1 MQIPKTTLWVKLI
14 IASSVCIFLC
24 SMVGITTV
32 KISIYLGLIFL
43 ILTLVPIH
51 FKKLVRYR
59 RDFGIT
65 AGMLIA
71 LHGIFAFWTYLP
83 SSLNNLLQLPI
94 VGGVVGMLVIVSML
108 ITSNYVVQRK
118 LKNAWKS
125 IHAFIWFILPVA
137 LMHANLA
144 AQAYLGETPILAIA
158 ILGGLGFFGIA
169 KLVLSKANMREGLRD
184 AALAIAGGVFNW
196 VLLLLYTA
204 S

>member
-1 MQIPKTTLWVKLI
+1 MPRIPLWARLI
-14 IASSVCIFLC
+14 FVSGVCIFI
-24 SMVGITTV
+24 SSIAGISTV
-32 KISIYLGLIFL
+32 KTSIYLGLIFL

-65 AGMLIA
+65 AGMLIV
-71 LHGIFAFWTYLP
+71 LHGVFAFWTYLP

-94 VGGVVGMLVIVSML
+94 VGGFVGMLVIVSML
-108 ITSNYVVQRK
+108 VTSNYVIQRK

-125 IHAFIWFILPVA
+125 IHAFIWFILPVV

-144 AQAYLGETPILAIA
+144 SQAYLGETPILAIA

-169 KLVLSKANMREGLRD
+169 KLALSKANMREGLRD
-184 AALAIAGGVFNW
+184 AALAIAGGIFNW
-196 VLLLLYTA
+196 VLLLIYTR

>member
-1 MQIPKTTLWVKLI
+1 MQMQKIPLWVKLTI
-14 IASSVCIFLC
+14 VSLAFVFIGNI
-24 SMVGITTV
+24 VGIGPV
-32 KISIYLGLIFL
+32 KTSIYLGLTFL
-43 ILTLVPIH
+43 ILTLIPIH
-51 FKKLVRYR
+51 FKQLARYR

-83 SSLNNLLQLPI
+83 SSLDNLFKLPI
-94 VGGVVGMLVIVSML
+94 VGGFIGMLIIVSML

-125 IHAFIWFILPVA
+125 IHAFIWFILPLG

-196 VLLLLYTA
+196 VLLLVYT
-204 S
+204 

>member
-1 MQIPKTTLWVKLI
+1 MQKIPLWVKLTI
-14 IASSVCIFLC
+14 VSLAFVFIGNI
-24 SMVGITTV
+24 VGIGPV
-32 KISIYLGLIFL
+32 KTSIYLGLTFL
-43 ILTLVPIH
+43 ILTLIPIH
-51 FKKLVRYR
+51 FKQLARYR

-83 SSLNNLLQLPI
+83 SSLDNLFKLPI
-94 VGGVVGMLVIVSML
+94 VGGFIGMLIIVSML

-125 IHAFIWFILPVA
+125 IHAFIWFILPLG

-196 VLLLLYTA
+196 VLLLVYT
-204 S
+204 